1 MTLAGGHL
9 AGPDLGRPR
18 TRSPAPP
25 LRSQACCSL
34 VPALF
39 LTRASHTALAHHTFQ
54 LPAINRSLP
63 RPHPVF
69 SSLQPSTVASAGP
82 PHGALPVQH
91 AGRLSLLPLPS
102 PARHLRLLR
111 RLGLVRPMA
120 ITGPGL
126 GLTPPRSLALPR
138 RSPACCSPG
147 PAQTFT
153 RTPHTGRMPWPT
165 RPHGCRQPLDHFN
178 RPHLVLF
185 PLHPLS
191 GHRGHNGMVS
201 SRTLALEVPARHLT
215 PLHSPRSRSRS

>member
-9 AGPDLGRPR
+9 AGPGLGRPR
-18 TRSPAPP
+18 TRTPASPR
-25 LRSQACCSL
+25 RSQACCS
-34 VPALF
+34 VPHSRF
-39 LTRASHTALAHHTFQ
+39 PHCPGSSH
-54 LPAINRSLP
+54 LPAASNQSITSTASP
-63 RPHPVF
+63 RILVASTF
-69 SSLQPSTVASAGP
+69 DSGVGWATARRAAGATRRATVPSTASFACQTSQAPQTTRIGE
-82 PHGALPVQH
+82 A
-91 AGRLSLLPLPS
+91 RRWPS
-102 PARHLRLLR
+102 P
-111 RLGLVRPMA
+111 
-120 ITGPGL
+120 
-126 GLTPPRSLALPR
+126 GLTPPRSSALPR